1 MRKFVPLVL
10 VACLSSLFSYMV
22 FDQLA
27 TPRSNQLI
35 ESKNTNYSVPS
46 VTPVNYTLNTVAFD
60 NDFTKPIDKVI
71 DGVVHIK
78 NIGSYTNR
86 KSWWMRNLYGED
98 MPEKI
103 GTGSGVVVSPDGLII
118 TNNHVIDDASSIE
131 VTTNDNKTY
140 EAELIGTDAYTDI
153 AVLKIKGEHQFNYIT
168 FGDSDSA
175 KVGEWVLAVGN
186 PFNLNSTVTAGIIS
200 AKSRDLNQ
208 EDQKNQSFIQTDAA
222 VNVGNSG
229 GALVNTKGELVGI
242 NTAITS
248 VGGGFVGYSFA
259 VPSNIARKVFEDILE
274 FGNVQKGLLGVSGR
288 ALNSKIA
295 EYLEIEETEGFYI
308 IDLEEGLGAEAAGL
322 KTKDIIK
329 SVDGT
334 KINKFSDLTGY
345 LSSKRP
351 GDLVSVI
358 YVREGV
364 QKKAVVELKK
374 LSLTRFYSME
384 IKNLTSEQMRK
395 KDIDKGV
402 MIVNSNNRIL
412 SMYGIEE
419 GSVILEINGEA
430 VTDIAALESINE
442 ETIESILF
450 LTPANE
456 RIIFRN

>member
-1 MRKFVPLVL
+1 MKKIIPLVL
-10 VACLSSLFSYMV
+10 VACISSFFSYLV
-22 FDQLA
+22 FDHFNPA
-27 TPRSNQLI
+27 TPPLKDTQNR
-35 ESKNTNYSVPS
+35 NYNLPT
-46 VTPVNYTLNTVAFD
+46 VTPVNYPLNTTALE
-60 NDFTKPIDKVI
+60 NDFTKTIDKVI

-78 NIGSYTNR
+78 NIGSYDNR
-86 KSWWMRNLYGED
+86 QSWWMRNLYGEN

-103 GTGSGVVVSPDGLII
+103 GTGSGVVVSSDGLII
-118 TNNHVIDDASSIE
+118 TNNHVIDDATSIE

-308 IDLEEGLGAEAAGL
+308 MELEEGLGAKAAGL
-322 KTKDIIK
+322 QTKDIIK

-358 YVREGV
+358 YVRDGV
-364 QKKAVVELKK
+364 QKTVVVELKK
-374 LSLTRFYSME
+374 LSRTRFYSME
-384 IKNLTSEQMRK
+384 LKNLSPEEMRK
-395 KDIDKGV
+395 KELDKGV
-402 MIVNSNNRIL
+402 MIVNTNNRIL

-430 VTDIAALESINE
+430 ITDISALENINE
-442 ETIESILF
+442 DTIESILF